1 MMIFVIF
8 VVISCHSGVEATGTL
23 KEDFASDNHHHTY
36 SKIYEKAKYTMKYWL
51 QKLPSGPSPSGPEMK
66 INTLLIIFVISVAIL
81 SHTTAVEASRLY
93 MLCEGFGN
101 VNKLERSSS
110 VYEKAKNS
118 MACLLERLPSGP
130 SPGGIG
136 H

>member
-1 MMIFVIF
+1 MHI
-8 VVISCHSGVEATGTL
+8 HREL
-23 KEDFASDNHHHTY
+23 KTPLLSIH
-36 SKIYEKAKYTMKYWL
+36 
-51 QKLPSGPSPSGPEMK
+51 KLGPLLVLLEMK
-66 INTLLIIFVISVAIL
+66 FNTLFIIFVISVAIL

-101 VNKLERSSS
+101 VNNLERSSS

>member
-1 MMIFVIF
+1 MIRCHICSMATRCNKFITYGFRKTCTILMMIFVIF

-51 QKLPSGPSPSGPEMK
+51 QKLPSGPSPSGP
-66 INTLLIIFVISVAIL
+66 
-81 SHTTAVEASRLY
+81 
-93 MLCEGFGN
+93 
-101 VNKLERSSS
+101 
-110 VYEKAKNS
+110 
-118 MACLLERLPSGP
+118 
-130 SPGGIG
+130 G

>member
-1 MMIFVIF
+1 MKKKLRTKKSAKLFKLF
-8 VVISCHSGVEATGTL
+8 
-23 KEDFASDNHHHTY
+23 HHFITDHKDIIVFY
-36 SKIYEKAKYTMKYWL
+36 FLYIHFS
-51 QKLPSGPSPSGPEMK
+51 
-66 INTLLIIFVISVAIL
+66 TLLTKLTLFIIFVISVAIL
-81 SHTTAVEASRLY
+81 SHTTAVKASRLY

-101 VNKLERSSS
+101 VNNLERSSS
-110 VYEKAKNS
+110 VYEKAKNYS